1 MSRSRHFCLDE
12 QRSWSLATCL
22 ATFLAR
28 STLLATCL
36 ASFLPHEIPPKIPRE
51 IPLDNPRKI
60 PFNDSRSLNA
70 TPPSAIKKMKKMTS
84 HATSEN
90 AREKVQNQKSLW
102 R

>member
-36 ASFLPHEIPPKIPRE
+36 ASFLPHEIPPNIPDD
-51 IPLDNPRKI
+51 IPL
-60 PFNDSRSLNA
+60 NDSRSLNV
-70 TPPSAIKKMKKMTS
+70 TPRSAIKKMTKFL
-84 HATSEN
+84 ATC
-90 AREKVQNQKSLW
+90 KT
-102 R
+102 

>member
-36 ASFLPHEIPPKIPRE
+36 ASFLPHEIPPNI
-51 IPLDNPRKI
+51 PRKI
-60 PFNDSRSLNA
+60 PLNDSRSLNA
-70 TPPSAIKKMKKMTS
+70 TPRSAIKKMSKCDNMQNVTTCKM
-84 HATSEN
+84 
-90 AREKVQNQKSLW
+90 
-102 R
+102 